1 MGSIPDGDIDV
12 GQEDVIVERQAEA
25 QHTTD
30 SFLILIL
37 LGLLFVTIL
46 LVWRFKVKRY
56 LFIHETGVSLV
67 LGLVVGLIMD
77 QVERIDGER
86 AQHPAVCNE
95 TLRLL
100 TRTNVSHDEY
110 VNADIESSAVFDPEL
125 FFYVLLPP
133 IIFYAGYDLKQKH
146 FFRNI
151 GLILLFAFIGTAI
164 ACFLTGGLLFAFAD
178 HQGLPLNLQDCFLFG
193 ALISATDPVTVLA
206 IFHDLGVEDR
216 LYAIVFGESV
226 LNDAVALVMYKS
238 ISDYNPE
245 LHNRLTTGRFF
256 YSIWVFLLIF
266 FGSFAC
272 GAFVGMGSSVFF
284 KYTNIKK
291 FPLLE
296 TSVFVLV
303 SYCSFLLGEGFG
315 LSGVVAILFC
325 GITQAHYTYE
335 TLSEESKRRTKE
347 LFEII
352 NFLFENFLFSYIG
365 LNVFTYKCH
374 RWEVGFILFA
384 LFVVLLAR
392 AVHVILLAN
401 IANQITRKARS
412 KLSWRYQGVMLW
424 AGLRGAIAFA
434 LAIRNTLT
442 VAHQMILSTT
452 LVIVIVTVL
461 LFGGTTPAILQVL
474 KIKTGHQE
482 EDPMDQY
489 MLAGNRKA
497 KPPKGW
503 LASLWQ
509 GVDRKYIRPVVSVTP
524 DMHGTDS
531 WASVKS
537 TVSDYWSGIPERL
550 PTPVPTSPVQE
561 LRRRAPSAGDE
572 ALPGNGN
579 STADQPSVGAFSA
592 NWDRT
597 RANDPFAL

>member
-1 MGSIPDGDIDV
+1 MSSEVEDIIDAE
-12 GQEDVIVERQAEA
+12 QEDILVEKANEE

-56 LFIHETGVSLV
+56 IFIHETGVSLI
-67 LGLVVGLIMD
+67 LGLLTGLVMD
-77 QVERIDGER
+77 QIERSDGIR

-95 TLRLL
+95 TLRLITRANL
-100 TRTNVSHDEY
+100 THEEY
-110 VNADIESSAVFDPEL
+110 ESTDIESAAVFDPEL

-151 GLILLFAFIGTAI
+151 GLILLFAFIGTSI
-164 ACFLTGGLLFAFAD
+164 ACFLSGGLLYAFVDANS
-178 HQGLPLNLQDCFLFG
+178 LPLTLQDCLLFG

-226 LNDAVALVMYKS
+226 LNDAVALVMYRS
-238 ISDYNPE
+238 ISDFNPE
-245 LHNRLTTGRFF
+245 LHTRLTTGRFF

-272 GAFVGMGSSVFF
+272 GAFVGMASSIFF
-284 KYTNIKK
+284 KFSSIKR

-296 TSVFVLV
+296 TAVFLLL

-315 LSGVVAILFC
+315 LSGVVSVLFC
-325 GITQAHYTYE
+325 GIAQAHYTYP
-335 TLSEESKRRTKE
+335 TLSEEGQRRTKE
-347 LFEII
+347 LLQLV

-374 RWEVGFILFA
+374 RWEVGFIAFSI
-384 LFVVLLAR
+384 FVVLLAR
-392 AVHVILLAN
+392 AVHVLLLSNVAN
-401 IANQITRKARS
+401 RVTRKPQS
-412 KLSWRYQGVMLW
+412 KISLQYQAMMWW

-434 LAIRNTLT
+434 LAIRNTTT
-442 VAHQMILSTT
+442 VAHQMILSAT
-452 LVIVIVTVL
+452 LVIVIKTVL
-461 LFGGTTPAILQVL
+461 VFGGTTPAVLQAL

-482 EDPMDQY
+482 ADPMDQY
-489 MLAGNRKA
+489 MLAGNRVG
-497 KPPKGW
+497 KPAKGW
-503 LASLWQ
+503 LATMWQ
-509 GVDRKYIRPVVSVTP
+509 GVDRKFIRPTISITP
-524 DMHGTDS
+524 DMDGTES
-531 WASVKS
+531 WSSVKE
-537 TVSDYWSGIPERL
+537 TVGNYWKGIPETL
-550 PTPVPTSPVQE
+550 PERPAEPVQE
-561 LRRRAPSAGDE
+561 LRNRTSSS
-572 ALPGNGN
+572 LSNGHGAN
-579 STADQPSVGAFSA
+579 GLMDGEQVGAFSP
-592 NWDRT
+592 NWDRA
-597 RANDPFAL
+597 RADDPFAL